1 MDPYGAGPNGF
12 TPAQLDVLR
21 CQIVVYKQLRAA
33 PDQPIPPQTLS
44 GSIPPPLTRVGQG
57 PTPVEK
63 VEGGPAA
70 HALQPAAPQAT
81 DAAGRGVKPQVAV
94 SVGARDEQGSAPTS
108 SPRRE
113 GGVKVDEAPL
123 VYKVPQSGPLYE
135 LAAAHEPTPASSKHG
150 PSLPTLPYALN
161 ILPLLQSEFARLVT
175 QRQREAAA
183 QAAATLASPDAAP
196 GFAWRSPAL
205 PRGQAALQARRLA
218 LLPRQ
223 HALRAAVEA
232 AQAEIAAMPPAK
244 HRALVRSHRALR
256 IETARRELAQRAD
269 AAARRAR
276 DAKALKGEVLGERGG
291 ALRDALSM
299 RNKGLL
305 RAHERLAR
313 ERNKL
318 KGDDRQLRLEA
329 LKAHDFEAYQEMLRA
344 QSTGAA
350 SAGEKYVAISKFLK
364 DTEEYLIR
372 LASKIAGVKLSAEVS
387 KATADAI
394 VKARAQGLSE
404 EDVQAAAHAAAQ
416 DAASNSAVLRAA
428 GGGGGPSDAQSHY
441 YELAHSNR
449 EAIAEQPSL
458 LRPPGDA
465 RLREY
470 QLVGLQWMV
479 SLYNNHL
486 NGILADEMG
495 LGKTVQVMALIAYL
509 MEHKSNYGPHLIIV
523 PNAVLVNWKSEL
535 TQWLPG
541 ARCVYY
547 VGTRDERARRYASEV
562 QSLQFNVLVTTYE
575 FIMRDRAK
583 LAKIDW
589 QYIVI
594 DEAQRMK
601 DRQSKLAKDLDRFT
615 AARRL
620 LLSGTPLQ
628 NDLLELWSLLNLLL
642 PEVFDDRKMFAEW
655 FGDGG
660 AGAGAGAGSEAD
672 WLEKEKR
679 VVVIHRL
686 HQILEPFMLRRQV
699 EDVESKLPAKV
710 AMTVRVPMTPY
721 QSAIYDWVKAT
732 GTLRLDPSAP
742 QEYKMKRQFASL
754 NNKCMELRKLC
765 NHPLLSYPPLDWG
778 LGDAIVRQC
787 GKLVVLDRLL
797 VKLVATGHRV
807 LLFSTMT
814 RLLDLLEV
822 YLRWRTLPPA
832 ACQLLE
838 DRRRASAAAVER
850 EGAPSGAGGDVT
862 AGAGTAGEP
871 AGAGAGAGGD
881 AGQPDGPAGAEE
893 TTGAPASPNPP
904 PPPRRT
910 MGYLRIDGT
919 TALEDRERAIQAFNA
934 PDSDAFVFL
943 LSIRAAGR
951 GLNLQSADTVVI
963 YDPDPNPKNEEQAIA
978 RSHRIGQKKEVRVIH
993 LEAVADPIP
1002 GQVFSDQDFG
1012 GGSGAGEATRPAAG
1026 TAAVAGKE
1034 LASGGAPT
1042 GGPPLDAAPAGCAPG
1057 GGAVPAAAAPPTPA
1071 PRLYADSIESLVR
1084 NQIQRVKI
1092 DMANEV
1098 IDAGRFDQQTTN
1110 DERRQTL
1117 EALLKDE
1124 ARTSQAQNTVP
1135 TWRELNEQLAR
1146 GPDELAQFEALDA
1159 AVDWM
1164 EPAPVSHIPPWM
1176 AWTPEDLAAA
1186 QRAAADRGRPKN
1198 VAAEL
1203 AALTGTVLH
1212 HHHTTGG
1219 GAGAHGEGAAAAAQH
1234 AVDPGSLTAGRERR
1248 ISFVAPRAAEA
1259 AAAAAEAEA
1268 RRAARLAASPSDAD
1282 LAGLEEDAVTIAGD
1296 DTEEEELGQNL
1307 ATDDDAATTQA
1318 TTGAGGAEGSPGPAN
1333 AQALQHVQST
1343 ARMGEGGV
1351 GSAEAGPPAKRQRA
1365 DEATEG
1371 E

>member
-33 PDQPIPPQTLS
+33 PDQPIPPQTLA
-44 GSIPPPLTRVGQG
+44 GSIPPPLTR
-57 PTPVEK
+57 
-63 VEGGPAA
+63 A
-70 HALQPAAPQAT
+70 
-81 DAAGRGVKPQVAV
+81 
-94 SVGARDEQGSAPTS
+94 
-108 SPRRE
+108 
-113 GGVKVDEAPL
+113 
-123 VYKVPQSGPLYE
+123 GPLYE
-135 LAAAHEPTPASSKHG
+135 LAAAHDPTPASSKHG

-244 HRALVRSHRALR
+244 HR
-256 IETARRELAQRAD
+256 
-269 AAARRAR
+269 
-276 DAKALKGEVLGERGG
+276 
-291 ALRDALSM
+291 
-299 RNKGLL
+299 LL

-465 RLREY
+465 KLREY

-495 LGKTVQVMALIAYL
+495 LGKTVQASEAVMALIAYL

-642 PEVFDDRKMFAEW
+642 PE
-655 FGDGG
+655 
-660 AGAGAGAGSEAD
+660 
-672 WLEKEKR
+672 EKR

-822 YLRWRTLPPA
+822 YLR
-832 ACQLLE
+832 
-838 DRRRASAAAVER
+838 
-850 EGAPSGAGGDVT
+850 
-862 AGAGTAGEP
+862 
-871 AGAGAGAGGD
+871 
-881 AGQPDGPAGAEE
+881 
-893 TTGAPASPNPP
+893 
-904 PPPRRT
+904 RT

-978 RSHRIGQKKEVRVIH
+978 
-993 LEAVADPIP
+993 
-1002 GQVFSDQDFG
+1002 
-1012 GGSGAGEATRPAAG
+1012 
-1026 TAAVAGKE
+1026 
-1034 LASGGAPT
+1034 
-1042 GGPPLDAAPAGCAPG
+1042 
-1057 GGAVPAAAAPPTPA
+1057 
-1071 PRLYADSIESLVR
+1071 SIESLVR

-1203 AALTGTVLH
+1203 AALTGT
-1212 HHHTTGG
+1212 
-1219 GAGAHGEGAAAAAQH
+1219 
-1234 AVDPGSLTAGRERR
+1234 
-1248 ISFVAPRAAEA
+1248 
-1259 AAAAAEAEA
+1259 
-1268 RRAARLAASPSDAD
+1268 
-1282 LAGLEEDAVTIAGD
+1282 EDAVTIAGD

-1365 DEATEG
+1365 DEAAEG
-1371 E
+1371 K